1 MTDLADLIELY
12 YSRKVYLTCTTRYS
26 SSTDWGDKRIVKRY
40 MEKYWLTDSSC
51 QNNWKFLHE
60 SIFSLSKELPDMI
73 FKKDFEFIS
82 LCGGGTF
89 IQKDFG
95 QLMSCIK
102 KLGERNFVVIQDT
115 SGMPSFYRR
124 RNDTWSWS
132 QIPAKYALKMKY
144 PVNISWDELM
154 SGNFISTILFEFYPA
169 HYYVFGDSGQW
180 GMYAAHEYINTEIDP
195 AGTPIRIIGF
205 NPKYRKMFRGSF
217 EIPDGDYCE
226 NLDWIPKETRP
237 NLKEWVPKLYRNQS

>member
-1 MTDLADLIELY
+1 MTDLSDLIEFLSSKSAY
-12 YSRKVYLTCTTRYS
+12 DIATNRYLNS
-26 SSTDWGDKRIVKRY
+26 VDWGDKRLVKNY
-40 MEKYWLTDSSC
+40 MRKYWLTDSSY

-60 SIFSLSKELPDMI
+60 SIFSLSKKLPDMI

-89 IQKDFG
+89 LQKDFG
-95 QLMSCIK
+95 QLMSCLK
-102 KLGERNFVVIQDT
+102 KLGERNFLVIQDT
-115 SGMPSFYRR
+115 SEMPSFYRR
-124 RNDTWSWS
+124 RNDTWF

-154 SGNFISTILFEFYPA
+154 SGHFISAILFEFYPA
-169 HYYVFGDSGQW
+169 HHYVFGDSGQW
-180 GMYAAHEYINTEIDP
+180 GMYAAHEYINIEIDP

-205 NPKYRKMFRGSF
+205 NPKYRKIFRESF
-217 EIPDGDYCE
+217 GIPDGDYCE
-226 NLDWIPKETRP
+226 TLDWMIPKETRP